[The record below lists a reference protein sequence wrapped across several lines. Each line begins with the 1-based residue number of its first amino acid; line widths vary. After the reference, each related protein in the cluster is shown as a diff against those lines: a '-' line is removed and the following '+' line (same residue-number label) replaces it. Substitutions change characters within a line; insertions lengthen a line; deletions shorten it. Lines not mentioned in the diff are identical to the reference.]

1 MYLHVNKPK
10 TRKDEPESAVT
21 MTGRHRE
28 VLDQVLRVF
37 GVASDHD
44 LFSVQ
49 AEFAAMSHISNPYGD
64 GYASVRIVD
73 MLAQ

>member
-1 MYLHVNKPK
+1 
-10 TRKDEPESAVT
+10 